1 MRSLCSFAAIQ
12 LRLSGLFARRLC
24 RVLKSSLTMNYKFS
38 SLPLLCLVL
47 FTVVVRSGRSAEISP
62 GAEDRAYSVQVLV
75 RVAEPVLASLA
86 EGKLRARL
94 PHHAWERDR
103 TNYAQLEAFGRTL
116 AGVAP
121 WLELG
126 PDETAE
132 GQLRARFIE
141 LAVKSLV
148 NATDPQSPDFMN
160 FQQGGQPLVDAA
172 FLAHGLLRAPHQLWG
187 RLDSPQRSNVVAAL
201 KATRAVKP
209 GESNWLLFS
218 AMVEAALWQFT
229 GECELKPIEYAVQ
242 RHEQWYLG
250 DGTYGDGAEFHWD
263 YYNSYVIQPML
274 LEVVR
279 VCAEKK
285 HPLGELR
292 PKILAR
298 AQRYA
303 VVQERLISPE
313 GTFPVL
319 GRSSAYR
326 FGALQHLANTAL
338 RHELPGELKPG
349 AVRGALTAVV
359 RRMTEAPGTFDEQGW
374 LQVGAV
380 GHQPPIREGYISTGS
395 LYLCLT
401 GLVELGLPA
410 NDLFW
415 TAPAGPWT
423 QKRIWAGEDIA
434 ADHAYKDAK

>member
-1 MRSLCSFAAIQ
+1 
-12 LRLSGLFARRLC
+12 
-24 RVLKSSLTMNYKFS
+24 MNYKFS
-38 SLPLLCLVL
+38 PLSLLGFMLLAVVVQTCAGAGISTGAMDRA
-47 FTVVVRSGRSAEISP
+47 FTV
-62 GAEDRAYSVQVLV
+62 QTLT
-75 RVAEPVLASLA
+75 RVAEPVLAALA
-86 EGKLRARL
+86 EGKLRERL
-94 PHHAWERDR
+94 PHHDWERDR
-103 TNYAQLEAFGRTL
+103 TNYAPLEAFGRTL
-116 AGVAP
+116 AGIAP

-132 GQLRARFIE
+132 GKRRATFIS

-160 FQQGGQPLVDAA
+160 FKNGGQPLVDAA
-172 FLAHGLLRAPHQLWG
+172 FLAHGLLRAPTQLWG
-187 RLDSPQRSNVVAAL
+187 KLDSQQRSNVVAAL
-201 KATRAVKP
+201 KATRTIKP

-229 GECELKPIEYAVQ
+229 GECELHPIEYAVQ

-250 DGTYGDGAEFHWD
+250 DGTYGDGAEYHWD

-274 LEVVR
+274 IEVVR

-285 HPLGELR
+285 NPLGELL
-292 PKILAR
+292 PKLRAR

-303 VVQERLISPE
+303 VVQERMISPE

-359 RRMTEAPGTFDEQGW
+359 RRMIEMPGTFDGQGW

-380 GHQPPIREGYISTGS
+380 GHQPSIRENYISTGS

-410 NDLFW
+410 NDPFW
-415 TAPAGPWT
+415 TAPAEPWT

-434 ADHAYKDAK
+434 ADHALKETK

>member
-1 MRSLCSFAAIQ
+1 MKSF
-12 LRLSGLFARRLC
+12 G
-24 RVLKSSLTMNYKFS
+24 TMNYKFS
-38 SLPLLCLVL
+38 FLPLLGFMLL
-47 FTVVVRSGRSAEISP
+47 AVVGQTRAGAEISS
-62 GAEDRAYSVQVLV
+62 GAADRAFAVQALT
-75 RVAEPVLASLA
+75 RIAEPVLAALA
-86 EGKLRARL
+86 KGELRERL
-94 PHHAWERDR
+94 PRHDWERDR
-103 TNYAQLEAFGRTL
+103 TNYAPLEAFGRTL
-116 AGVAP
+116 AGLAP

-132 GQLRARFIE
+132 GQLRAQFIG

-148 NATDPQSPDFMN
+148 NATDLQSPDFMN
-160 FQQGGQPLVDAA
+160 FKKGGQPLVDAA
-172 FLAHGLLRAPHQLWG
+172 FLAQGLLRAPTQLWG
-187 RLDSPQRSNVVAAL
+187 KLDSQQRSNVVAAL
-201 KATRAVKP
+201 KATRSIKP

-218 AMVEAALWQFT
+218 AMVEAALWEFT
-229 GECELKPIEYAVQ
+229 GECELHPIEYAVQ

-250 DGTYGDGAEFHWD
+250 DGTYGDGAEYHWD

-285 HPLGELR
+285 NPLGELL
-292 PKILAR
+292 PKLRAR

-326 FGALQHLANTAL
+326 FGALQQLANTAL

-359 RRMTEAPGTFDEQGW
+359 RRMVEAPGTFDAQGW
-374 LQVGAV
+374 LQVGVV
-380 GHQPPIREGYISTGS
+380 GHQQSIRENYISTGS

-410 NDLFW
+410 NDPFW
-415 TAPAGPWT
+415 TAPADPWT

-434 ADHAYKDAK
+434 ADHAFKETK